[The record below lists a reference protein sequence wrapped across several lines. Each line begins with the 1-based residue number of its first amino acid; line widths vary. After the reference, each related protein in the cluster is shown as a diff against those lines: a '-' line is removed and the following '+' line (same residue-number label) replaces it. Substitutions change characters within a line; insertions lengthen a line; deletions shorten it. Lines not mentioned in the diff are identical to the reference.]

1 MGTEETVK
9 PQPGPHK
16 RDFWDK
22 ANIILGPIAT
32 LMTAVTIAL
41 VSYMASGYLNTN
53 QENEAKTRLY
63 TELMSR
69 REESESALR
78 KDMFTSIIN
87 SILSGS
93 QGSTI
98 DEKILQLELL
108 AYNFHESLNLTPL
121 FTYLDRRNVIETTDP
136 KLRLAFKERLYN
148 MSREVTNKQIAS
160 LEGVSSIEKFNYCY
174 DTINCAGM
182 DKTFSCTFQDSVYNG
197 RQWDSI
203 THIVRLTILK
213 IDTIN
218 LSLEVRLNICTQM
231 SGKEDKCANPA
242 FTIDFFEFP
251 MIDNTRLI
259 NDRRCAVV
267 MRDFDTTNKFIEMD
281 LIFFPGSHSSLKERP
296 YYDDIVAK
304 LLPGKG
310 GLKN

>member
-1 MGTEETVK
+1 MAAEETVN
-9 PQPGPHK
+9 PQPHPHK
-16 RDFWDK
+16 DFWDK
-22 ANIILGPIAT
+22 ANIILGPVAT
-32 LMTAVTIAL
+32 LATAVTIAL
-41 VSYMASGYLNTN
+41 VSYMASGYLNQN

-87 SILSGS
+87 SILSG
-93 QGSTI
+93 GSAGASI

-121 FTYLDRRNVIETTDP
+121 FTYLDRRNVIETKDL
-136 KLRLAFKERLYN
+136 KLRLAYKERLYN
-148 MSREVTNKQIAS
+148 MSREVTSKQIAS

-174 DTINCAGM
+174 DTVNCAGM
-182 DKTFSCTFQDSVYNG
+182 EKTFSCIFQDSIRNG
-197 RQWDSI
+197 DHWDSI
-203 THIVRLTILK
+203 THVVRLTILE
-213 IDTIN
+213 IDTVN
-218 LSLEVRLNICTQM
+218 LSLEVRLNICTQIP
-231 SGKEDKCANPA
+231 GKEDKCANPA

-259 NDRRCAVV
+259 NDKRCAVV
-267 MRDFDTTNKFIEMD
+267 MRDFDTANKFIEMD

-310 GLKN
+310 GLKD

>member
-1 MGTEETVK
+1 MAAKETVN
-9 PQPGPHK
+9 PQPGHK

-41 VSYMASGYLNTN
+41 VSYIASGYLNRN

-87 SILSGS
+87 SILAGKSS
-93 QGSTI
+93 I

-121 FTYLDRRNVIETTDP
+121 FTYLDRKNNAETKDY
-136 KLRLAFKERLYN
+136 KERAEFKERLYR

-160 LEGVSSIEKFNYCY
+160 LEGVSTIEKFNYCY
-174 DTINCAGM
+174 DTVNCAGM
-182 DKTFSCTFQDSVYNG
+182 SATFSCTFQDSLHNG
-197 RQWDSI
+197 NQWDSLQ
-203 THIVRLTILK
+203 HIVRLTILQ

-218 LSLEVRLNICTQM
+218 RNLDVRLNICTRLP
-231 SGKEDKCANPA
+231 GKEDKCANPA

-259 NDRRCAVV
+259 NDKRCAVV
-267 MRDFDTTNKFIEMD
+267 MRDFDTVNKFIEID

-304 LLPGKG
+304 LLPR
-310 GLKN
+310 

>member
-1 MGTEETVK
+1 MATEETVK
-9 PQPGPHK
+9 PKPGQK
-16 RDFWDK
+16 KDTWDK
-22 ANIILGPIAT
+22 ASIILSPIAT
-32 LMTAVTIAL
+32 LMTAITIAT
-41 VSYMASGYLNTN
+41 VSYIASDYLNRN

-87 SILSGS
+87 SLLGS
-93 QGSTI
+93 SSTI

-121 FTYLDRRNVIETTDP
+121 FTYLDRRNKTDTKDP
-136 KLRLAFKERLYN
+136 VLRKSFKERIYK

-160 LEGVSSIEKFNYCY
+160 LEGVSTTEKFNYCY
-174 DTINCAGM
+174 DTVNCQGM
-182 DKTFSCTFQDSVYNG
+182 SSTFSCTFQDSVRNG
-197 RQWDSI
+197 SGYDSI
-203 THIVRLTILK
+203 QHIARLTILSM
-213 IDTIN
+213 DTIN
-218 LSLEVRLNICTQM
+218 HSVEVRLNICTRMPGRQ
-231 SGKEDKCANPA
+231 DKCLNPA

-259 NDRRCAVV
+259 NDKRCSVV
-267 MRDFDTTNKFIEMD
+267 MRDFDTVNKFIEID
-281 LIFFPGSHSSLKERP
+281 IIFFPGSHSSLKERP

-304 LLPGKG
+304 LLPR
-310 GLKN
+310 

>member
-1 MGTEETVK
+1 MGTEETVN
-9 PQPGPHK
+9 PQHHPPK

-22 ANIILGPIAT
+22 ANIILGPVAT

-41 VSYMASGYLNTN
+41 VSYIASGYLNKT

-87 SILSGS
+87 SILSGP
-93 QGSTI
+93 QGSSI

-121 FTYLDRRNVIETTDP
+121 FTYLDRRNVIETKDIKT
-136 KLRLAFKERLYN
+136 RLAYKERLYN

-160 LEGVSSIEKFNYCY
+160 LEGVSTIEKFNYCY
-174 DTINCAGM
+174 DTINCAGT
-182 DKTFSCTFQDSVYNG
+182 DQTFSCTFQDSVFNG
-197 RQWDSI
+197 NHWDSI
-203 THIVRLTILK
+203 THLVRLTILN

-231 SGKEDKCANPA
+231 PGKEDKCANPA

-267 MRDFDTTNKFIEMD
+267 MRDFDTTNKFVEMD